1 MTSWRSSA
9 LVGAWPL
16 DFMRE
21 SRNVSRK
28 LSNARSYPRDDVA
41 MLPKDKGR
49 VEVRIAEVPRRVGS
63 WRKGGTR
70 AGSYLHV
77 AEEVSPNLSH
87 R

>member
-1 MTSWRSSA
+1 M
-9 LVGAWPL
+9 VGAWPL

-28 LSNARSYPRDDVA
+28 LSNPQDDVA
-41 MLPKDKGR
+41 MLPKDKGK
-49 VEVRIAEVPRRVGS
+49 VGVRIAEVPRRVGS
-63 WRKGGTR
+63 WRKGGAR